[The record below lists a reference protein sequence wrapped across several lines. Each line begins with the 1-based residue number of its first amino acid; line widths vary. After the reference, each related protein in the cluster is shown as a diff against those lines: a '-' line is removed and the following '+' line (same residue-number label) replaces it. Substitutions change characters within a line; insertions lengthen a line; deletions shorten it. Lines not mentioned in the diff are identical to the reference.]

1 MSIKHI
7 KQLTYNMYMRI
18 CIIYVMFIYIQNI
31 LQNILNMYAYV
42 NKYIY
47 IYIYIHGDIYNYMS
61 WSSLVRAVGKLHTPC
76 LGRLHSRR
84 SQGLT

>member
-1 MSIKHI
+1 
-7 KQLTYNMYMRI
+7 MYMRI

-42 NKYIY
+42 NKKIY
-47 IYIYIHGDIYNYMS
+47 IYTWGYIYNYMS

>member
-42 NKYIY
+42 NIY
-47 IYIYIHGDIYNYMS
+47 IYMGIYIITCPGVV
-61 WSSLVRAVGKLHTPC
+61 WSERWVNSTP
-76 LGRLHSRR
+76 HA
-84 SQGLT
+84 